1 MCREKRRAS
10 VEAGGKASWCTILG
24 SSAKKEPVLR
34 NPQGGEDG
42 GESFTMPEYFNEC
55 FDESRDAE
63 STFQRHLSEYKFSP
77 IEDPPQLAY
86 SILAVTGRGEKSNF
100 GFSLDPTHT
109 AGSI

>member
-24 SSAKKEPVLR
+24 SSAEKEPVLR
-34 NPQGGEDG
+34 NPQGGGDG

-100 GFSLDPTHT
+100 GFSLDPIHT

>member
-1 MCREKRRAS
+1 M
-10 VEAGGKASWCTILG
+10 
-24 SSAKKEPVLR
+24 LR

-42 GESFTMPEYFNEC
+42 GESFTMPEHFNEC

-63 STFQRHLSEYKFSP
+63 STFQRHLNEYKFSP

-86 SILAVTGRGEKSNF
+86 SILAATGRGEKSNF
-100 GFSLDPTHT
+100 GFSLDPIHA